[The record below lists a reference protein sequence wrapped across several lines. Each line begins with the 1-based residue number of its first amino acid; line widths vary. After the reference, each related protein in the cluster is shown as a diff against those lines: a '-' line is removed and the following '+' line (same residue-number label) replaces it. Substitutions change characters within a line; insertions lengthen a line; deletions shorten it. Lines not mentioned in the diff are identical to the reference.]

1 MQQEREIKFA
11 RSSYAWREIAI
22 YTRTIVDRYRLNRTH
37 NNIIIIILRNERKR
51 LKKLD
56 LLVN

>member
-37 NNIIIIILRNERKR
+37 NNIIVILRKERKR

>member
-11 RSSYAWREIAI
+11 RSTYAWREIAI
-22 YTRTIVDRYRLNRTH
+22 YTRTVVDRYRLNRTH
-37 NNIIIIILRNERKR
+37 NNIIVILRKERKR

>member
-11 RSSYAWREIAI
+11 RSTYAWREIAI

-37 NNIIIIILRNERKR
+37 NNIIVILRKERKR

>member
-11 RSSYAWREIAI
+11 RSTYAWREIAI

-37 NNIIIIILRNERKR
+37 NNIIVILRNERKR

>member
-22 YTRTIVDRYRLNRTH
+22 YTRTVVDRYRLNRTH
-37 NNIIIIILRNERKR
+37 NNIIVILRKERKR

>member
-22 YTRTIVDRYRLNRTH
+22 YMRTIVDRYRLNRTH
-37 NNIIIIILRNERKR
+37 NNIIVILRKERKR